1 MAIVRIGVKLEMQ
14 DATAVADRLCY
25 EEFAETR
32 SQARVGVTAM
42 EARLLM
48 ADFFPGP
55 WRARRASSRMVLGRL
70 VRVVQEWA
78 VIKPAYPAFNAD
90 ASERVPATGRQANA
104 GS

>member
-1 MAIVRIGVKLEMQ
+1 MQSLCRDGDARAQGLFALAIVRIGVKLEMQ

-48 ADFFPGP
+48 ADFFARPLAGQESVFSFGSWASGSRCPGVGSHQ
-55 WRARRASSRMVLGRL
+55 ASRASV
-70 VRVVQEWA
+70 
-78 VIKPAYPAFNAD
+78 
-90 ASERVPATGRQANA
+90 
-104 GS
+104 